1 MELRAG
7 AHQVLSWESVLCRTE
22 APSRD
27 RGQTETF
34 VPSELRNL
42 RCSTRKALLISSIK
56 PLGRERMRLSK
67 GRHRFYVFLSELPLS
82 FSLDY
87 GPHLSSSHAF
97 LSLIVSAEALISFS
111 AVQELCVLCVSS
123 VTPLKLSLQS

>member
-34 VPSELRNL
+34 VPPELC
-42 RCSTRKALLISSIK
+42 CSTRKALLISSIK